1 MPAYLELRVDP
12 AEEVHA
18 LCLDIDFAFVPGAV
32 EAAELRVRYELL
44 GGLLRQVSV
53 AARNVHPA
61 DAEFSNLPVRQWTEL
76 IDLEDDIGDV
86 GKRRADGDGLPRP
99 QTLAARV
106 GACLRRAVGVDDL
119 PSTPGPGLHE
129 RAGESFPRRHNVAA

>member
-1 MPAYLELRVDP
+1 MPAYLELRIDS
-12 AEEVHA
+12 AQEVHA

-32 EAAELRVRYELL
+32 EAAELRVRDELL
-44 GGLLRQVSV
+44 GGLLRKVSV
-53 AARNVHPA
+53 AARNMHSA
-61 DAEFSNLPVRQWTEL
+61 DAELSNLPVGQWAEL

-106 GACLRRAVGVDDL
+106 GACLCRAVGVDNL
-119 PSTPGPGLHE
+119 PSAPGPGLHE
-129 RAGESFPRRHNVAA
+129 RAGEGLPGRHNVAA